1 MDRPSPRLG
10 TTRIDILRVPI
21 AALVARPLLVD
32 LAIAGGLTLLS
43 IITVFG
49 GATDVGAVGGGIGF
63 AFLLLE
69 TAPLALRRVWPVPV
83 WAITLAATVGHFLV
97 STGSPST
104 IRATL
109 GALIALFT
117 VSERYE
123 RRQSVWALAVT
134 FVLVGGLIVIRAGFP
149 AGLGGLVQI
158 SVAVVVPWVL
168 GTWARERHAYTALA
182 EARALAAE
190 ERRDEEARR
199 AVIEERERIAR
210 ELHDV
215 VAHSLSVIVV
225 QAGAGVRAFPQQ
237 PDRSLGT
244 LEAIESTG
252 REALGEMRRMLSLLG
267 PTDGSSGRTPLP
279 GLANLDALVDRVRA
293 AGVDVAI
300 STTGDARPISPAVD
314 LSAFRIIQEA
324 LTNVLRHS
332 GSKAARVHVAYGPTD
347 LSIEVI
353 NDGPTGDRTT
363 RSVEGP
369 HPGRGLLGMR
379 ERVHLF
385 GGEFHAGPRIEGGFR
400 VAARVPLTT

>member
-1 MDRPSPRLG
+1 M
-10 TTRIDILRVPI
+10 
-21 AALVARPLLVD
+21 AALATRPLLVD
-32 LAIAGGLTLLS
+32 VALAGGLTLLS
-43 IITVFG
+43 IVTVFG
-49 GATDVGAVGGGIGF
+49 GATDVGAVGGGVGF
-63 AFLLLE
+63 FLLLLE

-83 WAITLAATVGHFLV
+83 WAITLGATVGHFLV

-134 FVLVGGLIVIRAGFP
+134 FILVGGIIVIRTGFP

-168 GTWARERHAYTALA
+168 GTWSRERRAYAALA
-182 EARALAAE
+182 EARAEAAE
-190 ERRDEEARR
+190 QRRDEEARR

-215 VAHSLSVIVV
+215 VAHNLSVIVV

-237 PDRSLGT
+237 PERSLGT
-244 LEAIESTG
+244 LEAIESTA

-267 PTDGSSGRTPLP
+267 PADASDELTPLP

-293 AGVDVAI
+293 AGLEVEV
-300 STTGDARPISPAVD
+300 SRTGDPHPISPAVD
-314 LSAFRIIQEA
+314 LSAYRIIQEA
-324 LTNVLRHS
+324 LTNTLRHS
-332 GSKAARVHVAYGPTD
+332 GAKQARVHVDYAHAEIAIEVTNDGSASDRVPR
-347 LSIEVI
+347 SIE
-353 NDGPTGDRTT
+353 T
-363 RSVEGP
+363 E

-379 ERVHLF
+379 ERVNLF
-385 GGEFHAGPRIEGGFR
+385 GGELHAGPRPEGGFR
-400 VAARVPLTT
+400 VAARIPLPT

>member
-1 MDRPSPRLG
+1 MDWPSNRLG
-10 TTRIDILRVPI
+10 SADLRVLQAPM
-21 AALVARPLLVD
+21 AALAARPLLVD

-43 IITVFG
+43 IVTVFG
-49 GATDVGAVGGGIGF
+49 GATDIGAAGGGIGF
-63 AFLLLE
+63 LFLLLE
-69 TAPLALRRVWPVPV
+69 TAPLAVRRVWPVPV
-83 WAITLAATVGHFLV
+83 WVVTLGATVGHFLV

-134 FVLVGGLIVIRAGFP
+134 FVLVGGLIVVRTGFP

-168 GTWARERHAYTALA
+168 GTWARERRAYTALA
-182 EARALAAE
+182 EARAAAAE

-215 VAHSLSVIVV
+215 VAHNLSVIVI

-244 LEAIESTG
+244 LEAIEATA

-267 PTDGSSGRTPLP
+267 PADGASELTPLP

-293 AGVDVAI
+293 AGLDVDVTI
-300 STTGDARPISPAVD
+300 TGEPRPINPAVD
-314 LSAFRIIQEA
+314 LSAYRIIQEA
-324 LTNVLRHS
+324 LTNTLRHS
-332 GSKAARVHVAYGPTD
+332 GAKAARVHVGYTTTGID
-347 LSIEVI
+347 IEVT
-353 NDGPTGDRTT
+353 NDAPASEPAVA
-363 RSVEGP
+363 SVEGA

-379 ERVHLF
+379 ERVNLF
-385 GGEFHAGPRIEGGFR
+385 GGDFQAGPRPDGGFR
-400 VAARVPLTT
+400 VAARIPVPT